1 MSAHPYET
9 SVGAGLQWSPM
20 PHGLQFVKNLSVFS
34 LVRSSTS
41 LQVTQKIEFCTL
53 ATRLLGR
60 GGVSWSCDVC
70 KFTRFIEG
78 DYFMRGWMLT
88 FMMLW
93 LAATVAATRGESA
106 AGSMASVVFG
116 LLLIASALTRALR
129 GPA

>member
-1 MSAHPYET
+1 
-9 SVGAGLQWSPM
+9 
-20 PHGLQFVKNLSVFS
+20 
-34 LVRSSTS
+34 
-41 LQVTQKIEFCTL
+41 
-53 ATRLLGR
+53 
-60 GGVSWSCDVC
+60 
-70 KFTRFIEG
+70 
-78 DYFMRGWMLT
+78 MRGWILT